1 MQIDGRDAFLYF
13 CVLRAPFRHI
23 QNHPAKI
30 FAEYANRYPYHYPKK
45 LIGSQAEGSQAPW
58 PVSLICAIINAHG
71 SDRESASP
79 QCRDNPHLH
88 DALTR
93 R

>member
-1 MQIDGRDAFLYF
+1 MQINGRDAFLYF

-45 LIGSQAEGSQAPW
+45 LIGSQPSQIGLEIVYPLANVTIPTKRA
-58 PVSLICAIINAHG
+58 SL
-71 SDRESASP
+71 P
-79 QCRDNPHLH
+79 PY
-88 DALTR
+88 
-93 R
+93 